1 MIEFFDKL
9 AFFIRRLVARMT
21 ERRVQSTRHRDQ
33 GCSDTD
39 TSPGGIPI
47 VTVGDP
53 IPPSINLGGPLHG
66 ALFDLDGVLK
76 GNHERRVKNAV
87 IRRLVKLVERRV
99 HIGIVSGRPEQE
111 IHKLVTRKILDEVID
126 RDLRHS
132 IYIFEQNGAFGCR
145 AVDGQVVSSRKVIDK
160 EDAVSIKT
168 VVRQL
173 SRALPLLQ
181 QPRIFD
187 HHSCIYVC
195 FPSASARTRLAQA
208 IRREIIGLGLRERYS
223 VLDAGADI
231 NIVRHDVDKSAAAK
245 AFAHWLGGVPQ
256 ECILKIG
263 DQYQENGNDFRM
275 LALPGGVGVDSPDA
289 TCWLLDNLLDVQG
302 NRS

>member
-1 MIEFFDKL
+1 MIESFDKF
-9 AFFIRRLVARMT
+9 AFRIRRLVAKMT
-21 ERRVQSTRHRDQ
+21 ERQAQSTRHQDR
-33 GCSDTD
+33 GCSDTY

-47 VTVGDP
+47 VTMGHP
-53 IPPSINLGGPLHG
+53 IPPSINLSGLLHG

-76 GNHERRVKNAV
+76 GNHERRVKNTV
-87 IRRLVKLVERRV
+87 IRRLVTLVERRV

-111 IHKLVTRKILDEVID
+111 IHKLVTRRILDEVSD
-126 RDLRHS
+126 PDLRHS
-132 IYIFEQNGAFGCR
+132 IYIFEQNGAFGFR
-145 AVDGQVVSSRKVIDK
+145 AVDRQVISKPRLLDK
-160 EDAVSIKT
+160 EDVASIKT
-168 VVRQL
+168 VVRRL
-173 SRALPLLQ
+173 GRTLPLLQ
-181 QPRIFD
+181 RPRIFD

-195 FPSASARTRLAQA
+195 FPSASGRTRLAQV

-263 DQYQENGNDFRM
+263 DQYQKNGNDSRM

-289 TCWLLDNLLDVQG
+289 TCWLLDNLLDT
-302 NRS
+302 

>member
-1 MIEFFDKL
+1 MIESLDKFPFL
-9 AFFIRRLVARMT
+9 VRRLVAKMT
-21 ERRVQSTRHRDQ
+21 ERQAQSTRYQER
-33 GCSDTD
+33 GCLDTHS
-39 TSPGGIPI
+39 SPGGIPI

-53 IPPSINLGGPLHG
+53 IPPSINLRGPLHG

-76 GNHERRVKNAV
+76 GNHERRVKNTV

-111 IHKLVTRKILDEVID
+111 IHKLVTSKILDEISD
-126 RDLRHS
+126 GDLRHS

-145 AVDGQVVSSRKVIDK
+145 AVDRQVISNRKILDK
-160 EDAVSIKT
+160 EDVASIKAL
-168 VVRQL
+168 VRRL
-173 SRALPLLQ
+173 GRTLPLLQ
-181 QPRIFD
+181 RPRIFD

-195 FPSASARTRLAQA
+195 FPSTSGRTRLAQV

-263 DQYQENGNDFRM
+263 DQYQKNGNDFRM

-289 TCWLLDNLLDVQG
+289 TCWLLDNLLDIQG
-302 NRS
+302 NTS